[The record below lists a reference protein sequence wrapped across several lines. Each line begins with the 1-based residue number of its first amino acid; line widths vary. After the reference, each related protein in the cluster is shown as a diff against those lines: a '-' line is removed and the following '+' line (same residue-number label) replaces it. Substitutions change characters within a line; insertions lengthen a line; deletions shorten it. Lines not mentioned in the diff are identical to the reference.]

1 MKLYHVQICQRHHFP
16 VFLWYRTC
24 PQNSEKLMTR
34 LNEQQIRT
42 MKEELSV
49 ELADWLMDTYG
60 YSPREALD
68 ILYTSETFDRLQN
81 TNTNFYFQSVGYV
94 ASFLKNEV
102 ENAVFC

>member
-1 MKLYHVQICQRHHFP
+1 
-16 VFLWYRTC
+16 
-24 PQNSEKLMTR
+24 MTR

-49 ELADWLMDTYG
+49 ELADWLMETYG
-60 YSPREALD
+60 YTPREALD
-68 ILYTSETFDRLQN
+68 ILYTSETFDRLQD

-102 ENAVFC
+102 EKAVFC